1 MVKRERYFEASA
13 LKDIKYIK
21 KNIKRKKI
29 KPSENDNK
37 NLLSFFCNKNLLK
50 KSPIEKIEARKKN
63 KKNEFSKIFIIFF
76 KLT

>member
-1 MVKRERYFEASA
+1 MAKRERYFEASA
-13 LKDIKYIK
+13 LKDIKYIE

-50 KSPIEKIEARKKN
+50 KSPIEEIETRKKN
-63 KKNEFSKIFIIFF
+63 KNNEFSKIFIIF
-76 KLT
+76 